1 MHKYYKELTAV
12 MWVQVKLWEVLN
24 CHV

>member
-12 MWVQVKLWEVLN
+12 MRVQAKLCEVLN